1 MLNCLREITI
11 NSSVLFSVLFIMESS
26 LYNCRPGFVRINLPY
41 FMDEETVQFVLEA
54 VKLVAKEGWKLLP
67 QVRDSLVHI
76 YLIE

>member
-1 MLNCLREITI
+1 
-11 NSSVLFSVLFIMESS
+11 MESS

-67 QVRDSLVHI
+67 QVRDSLVHF